1 MKDFIEGKEMFLC
14 PKCKKRMIL
23 PTCGCGYTAACRD
36 SVWQLSDMPD
46 MITDGDGDKY
56 IGYEHIG
63 KSYSGTRRY
72 LIEERDALFAKEVA
86 QITGEGILLDLACG
100 DGCLTVPCAAEGTHI
115 IAGDISNSMLSI
127 LREKAVH
134 FGISLENVTLCRM
147 NALDIPFAD
156 ESVDTVV
163 ADSMLHLISNP
174 TKVISEIHRVLKR
187 GGRFVCR
194 DDRPG
199 QGGGS
204 EFDNSRYHQIVN
216 ALYSEYWKL
225 LMSQGVFPTK
235 YSWGFDRER
244 ACGKLFPVREEKV
257 IRRGNV
263 YEKALKDGFLP
274 RFCSRGF
281 SDQTNVPQTLHQQ
294 AMERLLAE
302 CRERFGDDFAEICF
316 RGVEDDLAITVYTK
330 EYEIL

>member
-1 MKDFIEGKEMFLC
+1 
-14 PKCKKRMIL
+14 
-23 PTCGCGYTAACRD
+23 
-36 SVWQLSDMPD
+36 

-86 QITGEGILLDLACG
+86 RITGEGILLDLACG

-115 IAGDISNSMLSI
+115 IAGDISNSML
-127 LREKAVH
+127 
-134 FGISLENVTLCRM
+134 
-147 NALDIPFAD
+147 
-156 ESVDTVV
+156 
-163 ADSMLHLISNP
+163 HLISNP
-174 TKVISEIHRVLKR
+174 TKVLSEIHRVLKR

-281 SDQTNVPQTLHQQ
+281 SDQTNVPQALHQQ